1 MSLCSKQP
9 RLLHVH
15 KSFFNTFTID
25 IITLL
30 VGINIMASASMIK
43 DQDTTLAIET
53 FNPDY
58 QDDDH
63 DGDLDGDQDVVV
75 EVDLEQGPALVL
87 ASPDLGGA
95 LHCRPSL
102 RH

>member
-1 MSLCSKQP
+1 MSMSKFFQH
-9 RLLHVH
+9 LHH
-15 KSFFNTFTID
+15 

-87 ASPDLGGA
+87 AAPDLGGA

>member
-1 MSLCSKQP
+1 MSCSKQLC
-9 RLLHVH
+9 LLHVH
-15 KSFFNTFTID
+15 KSFFQHLHHRYHN
-25 IITLL
+25 TLL
-30 VGINIMASASMIK
+30 VGITIMGRASMIK

-87 ASPDLGGA
+87 AAPDLGGA
-95 LHCRPSL
+95 VHCRPSL

>member
-1 MSLCSKQP
+1 
-9 RLLHVH
+9 
-15 KSFFNTFTID
+15 
-25 IITLL
+25 
-30 VGINIMASASMIK
+30 MIK
-43 DQDTTLAIET
+43 DQDTLLAIIGT

-75 EVDLEQGPALVL
+75 ELDLEQGPALVL

-95 LHCRPSL
+95 LHCCASFC
-102 RH
+102 H